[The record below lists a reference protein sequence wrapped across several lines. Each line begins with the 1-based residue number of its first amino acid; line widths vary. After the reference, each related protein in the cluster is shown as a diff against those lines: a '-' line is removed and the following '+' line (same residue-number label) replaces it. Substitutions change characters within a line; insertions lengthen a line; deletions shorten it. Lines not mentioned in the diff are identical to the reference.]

1 MLAAY
6 AQLAA
11 PLPDRAVAKP
21 VSAPKG
27 GTSTDA
33 RPSDTQPLTGPQI
46 LTWIDDIVR
55 GMGSKVP
62 PESAA
67 TLKRIRSAARAAL
80 PTDDRPLDFI
90 DHETWL
96 VRQAACDYLP
106 SAISRYLAVNPAMRG
121 LTGADRRS
129 PDEVLLESLRA
140 IEGYL
145 HEAVVRANE
154 RDVIALRDYE
164 QFLKDR
170 LARPSALKI
179 SDEQHQTEGET
190 LRARERV

>member
-1 MLAAY
+1 
-6 AQLAA
+6 
-11 PLPDRAVAKP
+11 
-21 VSAPKG
+21 
-27 GTSTDA
+27 
-33 RPSDTQPLTGPQI
+33 
-46 LTWIDDIVR
+46 
-55 GMGSKVP
+55 MGSGAA
-62 PESAA
+62 ESAA
-67 TLKRIRSAARAAL
+67 TLKRIRAAARAAL
-80 PTDDRPLDFI
+80 PTDDRPLDFT

-154 RDVIALRDYE
+154 RDVMALRDYE
-164 QFLKDR
+164 RFLQGPPRASERPQDR
-170 LARPSALKI
+170 ATNSTQPEREAS
-179 SDEQHQTEGET
+179 
-190 LRARERV
+190 RARERV